1 MFGICL
7 ASVDALSRVILY
19 SGTWGLFSI
28 NKCSIK
34 INCVHTEE
42 ERLDFYFN
50 SLLINV
56 LLGWKEYQN
65 IGKNVHLSFSRF
77 PG

>member
-1 MFGICL
+1 MFRICL

-50 SLLINV
+50 SLLIKV

-65 IGKNVHLSFSRF
+65 VRKNVRIIIF
-77 PG
+77 